1 LQLTARQGDALHAY
15 SLAARADGDLEAA
28 VAHGRAALVKIEA
41 LRERVAH
48 PELRAMSSATRQRYC
63 EEQIDLLMTLHE
75 RTGNEESSYLREALA
90 VSERSRG
97 RMTMD
102 LLGEADMDLARGME
116 PEVLAER
123 RELYAALAGK
133 RQLQERESSTEGAR
147 RLSSEMDEIENR
159 LALLETEHR
168 RANPAY
174 VQVASPDALDATEI
188 QAQLDPDTLLLQYSL
203 GEERSFLWA
212 VTAESIRGFVLP
224 GRAAVEAVASAVHA
238 ELAQAPSVR
247 ASRNLGANLSK
258 LSGYVLNGASSL
270 LRDKPRLLIAADG
283 ALQYI
288 PFGVLPLPRDSLT
301 TDALN
306 VPLIAGRED
315 REIYAVAS
323 MSVRRA
329 VRRASHRE
337 TTSNT
342 VAVFADPV
350 MEATDRRLSHL
361 EVSAVSNAVD
371 DDSVV
376 TTRSS
381 DGAALGRIPYTGR
394 EAQAIADLSGDAAT
408 LVAVGFDA
416 NLDAVLTR
424 DLTSYRYIHFATHG
438 IVDSEHPALSA
449 LALSQFDELGR
460 RRPGYLRLHDIYTLK
475 LDADLV
481 VLSACDTALG
491 REIRGEGFIGLTQ
504 GFLHA
509 GARNLVASL
518 WQVPDNATAELMR
531 RFYERLLR
539 DQRNPASAL
548 AEAQR
553 SMAAER
559 GRSDPYFWGAF
570 VIQGG

>member
-1 LQLTARQGDALHAY
+1 
-15 SLAARADGDLEAA
+15 
-28 VAHGRAALVKIEA
+28 
-41 LRERVAH
+41 
-48 PELRAMSSATRQRYC
+48 
-63 EEQIDLLMTLHE
+63 
-75 RTGNEESSYLREALA
+75 
-90 VSERSRG
+90 
-97 RMTMD
+97 
-102 LLGEADMDLARGME
+102 
-116 PEVLAER
+116 
-123 RELYAALAGK
+123 
-133 RQLQERESSTEGAR
+133 
-147 RLSSEMDEIENR
+147 
-159 LALLETEHR
+159 
-168 RANPAY
+168 
-174 VQVASPDALDATEI
+174 
-188 QAQLDPDTLLLQYSL
+188 
-203 GEERSFLWA
+203 
-212 VTAESIRGFVLP
+212 
-224 GRAAVEAVASAVHA
+224 
-238 ELAQAPSVR
+238 
-247 ASRNLGANLSK
+247 
-258 LSGYVLNGASSL
+258 
-270 LRDKPRLLIAADG
+270 
-283 ALQYI
+283 
-288 PFGVLPLPRDSLT
+288 
-301 TDALN
+301 
-306 VPLIAGRED
+306 
-315 REIYAVAS
+315 
-323 MSVRRA
+323 
-329 VRRASHRE
+329 
-337 TTSNT
+337 
-342 VAVFADPV
+342 